1 MILSVGT
8 APTLPA
14 SNKIHSTAAAVAV
27 TAPAECCAVQ
37 KDDMCHTVTIYLY
50 ATAVERNG
58 TLQSTQQDVGEGTSL
73 LGDLIIIIKVDTF
86 HRSCYVANAILILAG
101 LSSHPSS
108 RSFADLQEC
117 EGVSR

>member
-1 MILSVGT
+1 MTCVIQSLFTYTDCSRTEWDTPV
-8 APTLPA
+8 
-14 SNKIHSTAAAVAV
+14 
-27 TAPAECCAVQ
+27 
-37 KDDMCHTVTIYLY
+37 HTT
-50 ATAVERNG
+50 E
-58 TLQSTQQDVGEGTSL
+58 DVVEGTSL

-117 EGVSR
+117 EGDSRSFVGDDMWS